1 MNMIHKIRNHKIYRI
16 LVNRETI
23 AYAIAGVMT
32 TVVNFISYELMY
44 RLGFSNLNAN
54 WIAWLIA
61 VTFAYIVNKWSVFRS
76 KSESVKAET
85 WKVIK
90 FYGARLVSLGVEQL
104 GIYILIERLDIY
116 RWVVKGGLSI
126 IVIILNYIFSKLYI
140 FHKTK
145 EPVK

>member
-1 MNMIHKIRNHKIYRI
+1 MNMIHKIRNHKMYRI

-145 EPVK
+145 GPVK